1 MFVQHQLGSVFIP
14 SFFQHCLSFLCGTEM
29 LKLHFSDVGSLE
41 VRACRQVSAGRANKE
56 GERKRDWEEDE
67 ERKKADREER
77 ARARE
82 ISHSFSDV
90 ELNLCRNASSALYVC
105 SLAM

>member
-41 VRACRQVSAGRANKE
+41 VRACRQVSVGKSGEKRKKKE
-56 GERKRDWEEDE
+56 RGEEEALE
-67 ERKKADREER
+67 ER
-77 ARARE
+77 
-82 ISHSFSDV
+82 
-90 ELNLCRNASSALYVC
+90 
-105 SLAM
+105 

>member
-1 MFVQHQLGSVFIP
+1 MFVQHQLGSVFIL
-14 SFFQHCLSFLCGTEM
+14 SFFQHCLSFLCGAEM

-41 VRACRQVSAGRANKE
+41 VCASRQVSAGKAKRE
-56 GERKRDWEEDE
+56 GERKRDWKKEKTKAEREDG
-67 ERKKADREER
+67 

-90 ELNLCRNASSALYVC
+90 DLNLCQSASSAIY
-105 SLAM
+105 AF